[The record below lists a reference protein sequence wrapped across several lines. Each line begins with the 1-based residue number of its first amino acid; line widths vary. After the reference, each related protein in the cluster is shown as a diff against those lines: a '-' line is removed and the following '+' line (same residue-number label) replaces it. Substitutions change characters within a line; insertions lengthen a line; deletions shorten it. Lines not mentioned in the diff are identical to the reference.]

1 MFFEIIDT
9 CARCRH
15 GAGTAIRR
23 AVHLRAQPPRRRAA
37 TSSLVRRSPMLDSRT
52 CGSRTIRDEISE
64 ISNFRKFEFAPAMA
78 LERPWR
84 CGPGLVAALVL
95 CVPAAQPTQVPAKVC
110 PAFLDAAPL
119 PHTAVA
125 AAAARRAA
133 TRVTMKKRQR
143 EQAKPLPVANVPQG
157 AARPRLVVFDLDNT
171 LWTPVGGRGGRDAKC
186 MGGVSRG

>member
-1 MFFEIIDT
+1 MRALQTRRRDSYQT
-9 CARCRH
+9 GSAPAR
-15 GAGTAIRR
+15 AA
-23 AVHLRAQPPRRRAA
+23 APPPRGHQQPGAPLSHA
-37 TSSLVRRSPMLDSRT
+37 GFSHVRFPDDPGRNLA
-52 CGSRTIRDEISE
+52 ISE

-95 CVPAAQPTQVPAKVC
+95 CVPAAQPTQVPAKVS